1 MAHRIRPRAS
11 CLHGPYLASQFGRHL
26 ARWPYCAFVQRRPNA
41 EAVGPLALYRR
52 RPLADSPL
60 EAVDEA
66 PGNGDMTLMADETE
80 ALTLRLLRE
89 VRTAQDAADA
99 KLEAF
104 MAEQRAA
111 NTKLEAK
118 LDKLNIELA
127 GVNGRVRKSE
137 ELLESIAQ
145 IMSDG
150 AFG

>member
-1 MAHRIRPRAS
+1 
-11 CLHGPYLASQFGRHL
+11 
-26 ARWPYCAFVQRRPNA
+26 
-41 EAVGPLALYRR
+41 
-52 RPLADSPL
+52 
-60 EAVDEA
+60 
-66 PGNGDMTLMADETE
+66 MTLMADETE